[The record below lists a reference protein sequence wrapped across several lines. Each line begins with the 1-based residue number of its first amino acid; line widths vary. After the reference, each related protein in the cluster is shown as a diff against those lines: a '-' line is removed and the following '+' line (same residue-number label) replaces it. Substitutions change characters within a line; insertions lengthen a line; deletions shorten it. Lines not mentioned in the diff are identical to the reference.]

1 MQIRAQLLWLGA
13 GSPSFVQVSGKAM
26 CVESLSR
33 ELSEKWCEC
42 ERGSGAPELF
52 QGSALLLRTGS
63 GKTLAFALPYLSMSR
78 SRKGGRKQSETVKG
92 KRSLICKRRK
102 VAWQAWR
109 AGRLRAALRS
119 ATLRGYGTNK
129 ATHARAAPWQRPRT
143 VLSGSSRCRLRRC
156 LSDFSAVSA
165 ISAHLAETKG
175 CTDLV
180 KALTAGEE
188 VL

>member
-78 SRKGGRKQSETVKG
+78 SRKGGRK
-92 KRSLICKRRK
+92 LDL
-102 VAWQAWR
+102 QAKESCLAGLESWTSSSSPALCHASWLWHQQGDTCASR
-109 AGRLRAALRS
+109 AMAA
-119 ATLRGYGTNK
+119 AEN
-129 ATHARAAPWQRPRT
+129 
-143 VLSGSSRCRLRRC
+143 C
-156 LSDFSAVSA
+156 LVRELAMQIAEVSF
-165 ISAHLAETKG
+165 
-175 CTDLV
+175 
-180 KALTAGEE
+180 
-188 VL
+188 